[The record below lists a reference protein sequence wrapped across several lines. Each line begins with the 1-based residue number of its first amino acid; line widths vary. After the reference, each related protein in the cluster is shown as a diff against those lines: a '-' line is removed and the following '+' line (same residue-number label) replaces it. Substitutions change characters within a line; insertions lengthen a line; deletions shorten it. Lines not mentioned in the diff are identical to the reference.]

1 MKILFASAE
10 AHPLIKTGG
19 LADVAGSLPR
29 AIRNQRHDIRL
40 VIPAYQSVLKQ
51 VEKYCLV
58 AHLELKGLTQPVR
71 ILAGRL
77 PGSTVTVY
85 LVEEFLENTTAPPY
99 EGEVTYGDRAEH
111 CWNGDH
117 TQPNAISRLRYHQ
130 MFIPKFVDRM
140 LKTAPAGAD
149 LTSWRY

>member
-29 AIRNQRHDIRL
+29 AIRNLRHDIRV

-51 VEKYCLV
+51 PEKFTLV
-58 AHLELKGLTQPVR
+58 AHLVLEGVTQPVR

-77 PGSTVTVY
+77 PGSTVTLY
-85 LVEEFLENTTAPPY
+85 LVDSPEHFDRPGNPY
-99 EGEVTYGDRAEH
+99 TIESGAVWPDNAERFTSFCRAIEALSLDAAGLD
-111 CWNGDH
+111 W
-117 TQPNAISRLRYHQ
+117 QP
-130 MFIPKFVDRM
+130 
-140 LKTAPAGAD
+140 
-149 LTSWRY
+149 